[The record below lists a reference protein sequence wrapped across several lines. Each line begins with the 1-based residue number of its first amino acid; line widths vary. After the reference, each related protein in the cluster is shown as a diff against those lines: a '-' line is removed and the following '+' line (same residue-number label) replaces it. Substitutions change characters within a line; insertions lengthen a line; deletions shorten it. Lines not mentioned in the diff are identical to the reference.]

1 MQNIM
6 AIQIMRDISGTMG
19 IILTV
24 PITSLINQKHV
35 TTRYITPSPQLE
47 NMPYSITGPAILNI

>member
-1 MQNIM
+1 
-6 AIQIMRDISGTMG
+6 MG

-35 TTRYITPSPQLE
+35 TTRYITPSTQLE

>member
-1 MQNIM
+1 M
-6 AIQIMRDISGTMG
+6 AIEIMRGISGTMG

-24 PITSLINQKHV
+24 PITSLNNQKLV